1 MVKGGDLPAFFFWRD
16 SFRVIFQIMRNMLV
30 IEDNAEMRILV
41 EAALDEYQVT
51 FSPSLKDAKEALLKR
66 RFDLILL
73 DLGLPDGDGLRFLA
87 ELSGQAET
95 KDIPVII
102 LTGKSETVNKVM
114 AFSIGAEDFV
124 SKPFDPLELKARV
137 SAKLRKSEKQQQ
149 LAEVLRAGD
158 LKIDVL
164 KQKVWIQ
171 KNAETTEA
179 IDLTSLEF
187 KLLLNFARAPE
198 RVFTRD
204 FLLNEVW
211 GMNVSITDRTVDTH
225 VGHLRKKLARS
236 KTKIETVIGSGYRFL
251 LH

>member
-1 MVKGGDLPAFFFWRD
+1 MVVEGD
-16 SFRVIFQIMRNMLV
+16 MRSMLV

-41 EAALDEYQVT
+41 EAALDEYQLT
-51 FSPSLKDAKEALLKR
+51 FSSTLKEAKEALLKKKHEM
-66 RFDLILL
+66 ILL
-73 DLGLPDGDGLRFLA
+73 DLGLPDGDGLKFLA
-87 ELSGQAET
+87 ELSGQPET
-95 KDIPVII
+95 KDIPVIV

-137 SAKLRKSEKQQQ
+137 AAKLRKSEKQQ
-149 LAEVLRAGD
+149 LLSEVLRVGD

-164 KQKVWIQ
+164 KQKVWV
-171 KNAETTEA
+171 KDAEA
-179 IDLTSLEF
+179 VDLTTLEF

-204 FLLNEVW
+204 YLLNEVW
-211 GMNVSITDRTVDTH
+211 GMNVSVTDRTVDTH
-225 VGHLRKKLARS
+225 VGHLRKKLAHS

-251 LH
+251 V

>member
-1 MVKGGDLPAFFFWRD
+1 
-16 SFRVIFQIMRNMLV
+16 MRSMLV

-41 EAALDEYQVT
+41 EAALDEYQLT
-51 FSPSLKDAKEALLKR
+51 FSSTLKEAKEALLKKKHEM
-66 RFDLILL
+66 ILL
-73 DLGLPDGDGLRFLA
+73 DLGLPDGDGLKFLA
-87 ELSGQAET
+87 ELSGQPET
-95 KDIPVII
+95 KDIPVIV

-137 SAKLRKSEKQQQ
+137 AAKLRKSEKQQ
-149 LAEVLRAGD
+149 LLSEVLRVGD

-164 KQKVWIQ
+164 KQKVWV
-171 KNAETTEA
+171 KDAEA
-179 IDLTSLEF
+179 VDLTTLEF

-204 FLLNEVW
+204 YLLNEVW
-211 GMNVSITDRTVDTH
+211 GMNVSVTDRTVDTH
-225 VGHLRKKLARS
+225 VGHLRKKLAHS

-251 LH
+251 V

>member
-1 MVKGGDLPAFFFWRD
+1 
-16 SFRVIFQIMRNMLV
+16 MRNMLV

-41 EAALDEYQVT
+41 EAALDEYQLT
-51 FSPSLKDAKEALLKR
+51 FSTTLKDAKEALNKKR
-66 RFDLILL
+66 FELILL
-73 DLGLPDGDGLRFLA
+73 DLGLPDGDGMKFLA
-87 ELSGQAET
+87 ELSGQPET
-95 KDIPVII
+95 KDIPVIV

-137 SAKLRKSEKQQQ
+137 AAKLRKSEKQQQ
-149 LAEVLRAGD
+149 LAEVLRIGD

-171 KNAETTEA
+171 KPVELEA
-179 IDLTSLEF
+179 VDLTTLEF
-187 KLLLNFARAPE
+187 KLLLNFVRAPE

-211 GMNVSITDRTVDTH
+211 GMNVSVTDRTVDTH
-225 VGHLRKKLARS
+225 VGHLRKKLAGSR
-236 KTKIETVIGSGYRFL
+236 TKIETVIGTGYRFSI
-251 LH
+251 

>member
-1 MVKGGDLPAFFFWRD
+1 
-16 SFRVIFQIMRNMLV
+16 MRHVLV

-41 EAALDEYQVT
+41 EAALDEYQLT
-51 FSPSLKDAKEALLKR
+51 FSPSLAEGKDHMR
-66 RFDLILL
+66 GQRFDLILL
-73 DLGLPDGDGLRFLA
+73 DLGLPDGDGLKFLA
-87 ELSGQAET
+87 EISGQPGG

-102 LTGKSETVNKVM
+102 LSGKSETVNKVM

-137 SAKLRKSEKQQQ
+137 SAKMRKSEKNQQ
-149 LAEVLRAGD
+149 LNEIQRAGD
-158 LKIDVL
+158 LKIDML
-164 KQKVWIQ
+164 KQKVWVQINQ
-171 KNAETTEA
+171 EFEPVELTT
-179 IDLTSLEF
+179 LEF
-187 KLLLNFARAPE
+187 KLLINFVRAPE

-211 GMNVSITDRTVDTH
+211 GMNVSVTDRTVDTH

-251 LH
+251 IP

>member
-1 MVKGGDLPAFFFWRD
+1 
-16 SFRVIFQIMRNMLV
+16 MLV
-30 IEDNAEMRILV
+30 VEDNAEMRILV
-41 EAALDEYQVT
+41 EAALDEYQLT
-51 FSPSLKDAKEALLKR
+51 FSSTLKDAKEAITKKK
-66 RFDLILL
+66 FELILL
-73 DLGLPDGDGLRFLA
+73 DLGLPDGDGLKFLA
-87 ELSGQAET
+87 ELSATAET

-102 LTGKSETVNKVM
+102 LSGKSETVNKVM
-114 AFSIGAEDFV
+114 AFSIGAEDFI

-137 SAKLRKSEKQQQ
+137 TAKLRKSEKLQQ
-149 LAEVLRAGD
+149 LSEVLRIGD

-171 KNAETTEA
+171 KQADTEA
-179 IDLTSLEF
+179 VDFTTLEF

-225 VGHLRKKLARS
+225 IGHLRKKLAHS
-236 KTKIETVIGSGYRFL
+236 HTKIETVIGSGYRFL
-251 LH
+251 VESN

>member
-1 MVKGGDLPAFFFWRD
+1 M
-16 SFRVIFQIMRNMLV
+16 MRSMLV

-41 EAALDEYQVT
+41 EAALDEYQLT
-51 FSPSLKDAKEALLKR
+51 FSSTLREAKEALLKKKYEM
-66 RFDLILL
+66 ILL
-73 DLGLPDGDGLRFLA
+73 DLGLPDGDGMKFLA
-87 ELSGQAET
+87 ELSGQPET
-95 KDIPVII
+95 KDIPVIV

-137 SAKLRKSEKQQQ
+137 AAKLRKSEKQQQ
-149 LAEVLRAGD
+149 LSEVLKIGD

-164 KQKVWIQ
+164 KQKVWIVKGQ
-171 KNAETTEA
+171 DNEA
-179 IDLTSLEF
+179 VDLTTLEF

-211 GMNVSITDRTVDTH
+211 GMNVSVTDRTVDTH
-225 VGHLRKKLARS
+225 IGHLRKKLSHSR
-236 KTKIETVIGSGYRFL
+236 TKIETVIGSGYRFL
-251 LH
+251 IA

>member
-1 MVKGGDLPAFFFWRD
+1 
-16 SFRVIFQIMRNMLV
+16 MLV

-41 EAALDEYQVT
+41 EAALDEYQLT
-51 FSPSLKDAKEALLKR
+51 FSSTLKEAKEALLKKKHEM
-66 RFDLILL
+66 ILL
-73 DLGLPDGDGLRFLA
+73 DLGLPDGDGMKFLA
-87 ELSGQAET
+87 ELSGQPET
-95 KDIPVII
+95 KDIPVIV

-137 SAKLRKSEKQQQ
+137 AAKLRKHEKQQQ
-149 LAEVLRAGD
+149 LSEILKIGD

-164 KQKVWIQ
+164 KQKVWIVKGQ
-171 KNAETTEA
+171 DNEA
-179 IDLTSLEF
+179 VDLTTLEF

-211 GMNVSITDRTVDTH
+211 GMNVSVTDRTVDTH
-225 VGHLRKKLARS
+225 IGHLRKKLSHSR
-236 KTKIETVIGSGYRFL
+236 TKIETVIGSGYRFL
-251 LH
+251 IA

>member
-1 MVKGGDLPAFFFWRD
+1 
-16 SFRVIFQIMRNMLV
+16 MLV
-30 IEDNAEMRILV
+30 VEDNAEMRILV
-41 EAALDEYQVT
+41 EAALDEYQLT
-51 FSPSLKDAKEALLKR
+51 FSSTLKEAKEALTQR
-66 RFDLILL
+66 RHELILL
-73 DLGLPDGDGLRFLA
+73 DLGLPDGDGLKFLA

-102 LTGKSETVNKVM
+102 LSGKTETVNKVM
-114 AFSIGAEDFV
+114 AFSIGAEDFI

-137 SAKLRKSEKQQQ
+137 SAKLRKSEKQNH
-149 LAEVLRAGD
+149 LAEILRAGD

-171 KNAETTEA
+171 KNQESSEPVELTT
-179 IDLTSLEF
+179 LEF

-198 RVFTRD
+198 RVFSRE

-225 VGHLRKKLARS
+225 IGHVRKKLAHSR
-236 KTKIETVIGSGYRFL
+236 TKIETVIGSGYRFL
-251 LH
+251 I

>member
-1 MVKGGDLPAFFFWRD
+1 
-16 SFRVIFQIMRNMLV
+16 MRNMLV

-41 EAALDEYQVT
+41 EAALDEYQLT
-51 FSPSLKDAKEALLKR
+51 FNFNLKDAKESLLKS

-73 DLGLPDGDGLRFLA
+73 DLGLPDGDGLKFLA
-87 ELSGQAET
+87 ELSSQLET

-102 LTGKSETVNKVM
+102 LTGKSETINKVM

-137 SAKLRKSEKQQQ
+137 ASKLRKSEKQHQ
-149 LAEVLRAGD
+149 LAEVLKIGD

-171 KNAETTEA
+171 KGSDSESV
-179 IDLTSLEF
+179 DLTSLEF
-187 KLLLNFARAPE
+187 KLLLNFGRAPE

-211 GMNVSITDRTVDTH
+211 GLNVSVTDRTVDTH
-225 VGHLRKKLARS
+225 IGHLRKKLMHSR
-236 KTKIETVIGSGYRFL
+236 TKIETVIGSGYRFL
-251 LH
+251 V